1 LLQSGINFTDG
12 LPMLYF
18 PRWKSV
24 LIWLVVLAG
33 FIFALPNFFS
43 AQQLSGL
50 PDGFPK
56 GQIITGLDLTGGT
69 RVVLAS
75 PKITAEDLDKSAAVM
90 ADRLS
95 ELGYDNARINVQNKN
110 QIRAEVPDVYDAQ
123 LIKDLLSLKG
133 DINFRQAKIV
143 TTPDPL
149 AEGLVPQDSE
159 IIYSFD
165 DPPVGYIVKKAPV
178 LTGEDIADAEVGV
191 NTAQDSVITISL
203 TEEGTKDLADFTTK
217 NTGSVLAVVIDN
229 QIVSAPRIQEAITTG
244 NLQITGDFDLETLSN
259 LGVVLRSGPLAAP
272 VQVLE
277 ERSIASALG
286 QNYTSYGL
294 ITALSA
300 LVVVALFMVLSYGL
314 LGLISV
320 IALGVNVM
328 LMIAVVSFFG
338 VAVGLATIAG
348 LVLTIGMAVD
358 SNILLF
364 EKMREDRR
372 NGYSVVQA
380 IESGF
385 SRARACVVDANL
397 TTLIAALVLLMF
409 GSGPLHEFAIIVTV
423 GVATSLFTTYTFS
436 RLLISLWVRQSKPT
450 VIPARFLKLVPTN
463 TKIGFMKLS
472 GITAIISAAA
482 CIAALVFY
490 FTMGLNYGIDFDGGS
505 SVELQS
511 REGPADLD
519 DIRLRLSELNID
531 GARVVQGKNENLA
544 ELLIGSQD
552 AGDDA
557 EQTVV
562 VKLRDEFEQD
572 YDFQRVEVVG
582 PTVSDHLSR
591 IGNAALGLALIGVFA
606 YLWLRFRW
614 QFAVG
619 AVLATTHDIIIMIG
633 VFALFRFEYNLWSLA
648 ALLTVIGYS
657 LNDTVVVYDR
667 VRDNL
672 RRYPQ
677 TRVSMLVDAA
687 INQTL
692 SRTILTS
699 LVTLLAL
706 IPLYIFGGADIGSFA
721 VMMSLGII
729 IATYSSIYIA
739 GPLLWLLGIRP
750 SDVSENAEPQTA
762 S

>member
-1 LLQSGINFTDG
+1 
-12 LPMLYF
+12 MLYF

-43 AQQLSGL
+43 AQQLAGL
-50 PDGFPK
+50 PNGFPK

-75 PKITAEDLDKSAAVM
+75 PKVTAEDLQKTATVM
-90 ADRLS
+90 ADRLT
-95 ELGYDNARINVQNKN
+95 ELGYDNARLTVQNQN

-133 DINFRQAKIV
+133 DISFRQAKAV
-143 TTPDPL
+143 TTPDPQ
-149 AEGLVPQDSE
+149 AEGIVPADAE
-159 IIYSFD
+159 VIYSFD
-165 DPPVGYIVKKAPV
+165 DPPVGYIVKKAAI
-178 LTGEDIADAEVGV
+178 LSGKDIADAEVGV
-191 NTAQDSVITISL
+191 NSDQASVITLSL
-203 TEEGTKDLADFTTK
+203 NEAGKKQLADFTAK
-217 NTGSVLAVVIDN
+217 NVGSVLAVVIDN
-229 QIVSAPRIQEAITTG
+229 QIVSAPTIREKIETG
-244 NLQITGDFDLETLSN
+244 NLQITGDYDLETLSN
-259 LGVVLRSGPLAAP
+259 LGVVLRSGPLP
-272 VQVLE
+272 VQVQVLE
-277 ERSIASALG
+277 ERTIASALG
-286 QNYTSYGL
+286 QNYASYGL

-314 LGLISV
+314 LGAIAV

-328 LMIAVVSFFG
+328 LVIAVVSYFG
-338 VAVGLATIAG
+338 IAVGLATIAG

-385 SRARACVVDANL
+385 ARARACVIDANL
-397 TTLIAALVLLMF
+397 TTLIAALVLLIF
-409 GSGPLHEFAIIVTV
+409 GSGPLHEFAIIVTI
-423 GVATSLFTTYTFS
+423 GVVTTLFTTYTFS

-450 VIPARFLKLVPTN
+450 TIPARLLKLVPTN

-472 GITAIISAAA
+472 AITAGISGVA
-482 CIAALVFY
+482 CIAALALY
-490 FTMGLNYGIDFDGGS
+490 FTMGLNYGIDFNSGS
-505 SVELQS
+505 SVELES
-511 REGPADLD
+511 REGAADLD
-519 DIRLRLSELNID
+519 DIRARLAELNID
-531 GARVVQGKNENLA
+531 GARVVQGKNDKLA
-544 ELLIGSQD
+544 ELLISSQD

-582 PTVSDHLSR
+582 PTVSDHLSKV
-591 IGNAALGLALIGVFA
+591 GNAALGLSLIGVFA

-619 AVLATTHDIIIMIG
+619 AVLATVHDIVIMIG
-633 VFALFRFEYNLWSLA
+633 IFALFRFEYNVWSLA
-648 ALLTVIGYS
+648 ALLTIIGYS

-677 TRVSMLVDAA
+677 TRVSVLMDAA

-706 IPLYIFGGADIGSFA
+706 VPLYIFGGADIGSFA
-721 VMMSLGII
+721 VMMALGII

-739 GPLLWLLGIRP
+739 GPLLWLLGIKP
-750 SDVSENAEPQTA
+750 SDVREDVAE
-762 S
+762 

>member
-1 LLQSGINFTDG
+1 
-12 LPMLYF
+12 MLYF
-18 PRWKSV
+18 PRWKSA

-33 FIFALPNFFS
+33 FIFTLPNFFS
-43 AQQLSGL
+43 AQQLAGL
-50 PDGFPK
+50 PNGFPK

-69 RVVLAS
+69 RVVLAA
-75 PKITAEDLDKSAAVM
+75 PKVTAEDLEKTADVM
-90 ADRLS
+90 ANRLT
-95 ELGYDNARINVQNKN
+95 ELGYDNARMTVQNKN
-110 QIRAEVPDVYDAQ
+110 QVRAEVPEVYDAQ

-133 DINFRQAKIV
+133 DINFRQAKVV
-143 TTPDPL
+143 TTPDPQ
-149 AEGLVPQDSE
+149 AEGLVSQDSE
-159 IIYSFD
+159 VIYSFD
-165 DPPVGYIVKKAPV
+165 DPPVGYIVKKASV
-178 LTGEDIADAEVGV
+178 LSGKDIADAEVGV
-191 NTAQDSVITISL
+191 NSDQASVITLSL
-203 TEEGTKDLADFTTK
+203 NEAGKKQLADFTAK
-217 NTGSVLAVVIDN
+217 NIGSVLAVVIDN
-229 QIVSAPRIQEAITTG
+229 QIVSAPVIREKIATG
-244 NLQITGDFDLETLSN
+244 NLQITGDYDLETLSN
-259 LGVVLRSGPLAAP
+259 LGVVLRTGPLP
-272 VQVLE
+272 VQVQVLE
-277 ERSIASALG
+277 ERTIASALG
-286 QNYTSYGL
+286 QNYASYGL

-314 LGLISV
+314 LGVIAV

-328 LMIAVVSFFG
+328 LVIAVVSYFG
-338 VAVGLATIAG
+338 IAVGLATIAG

-385 SRARACVVDANL
+385 ARARACVIDANL
-397 TTLIAALVLLMF
+397 TTLIAALVLLLF
-409 GSGPLHEFAIIVTV
+409 GSGPLHEFAIIVTI
-423 GVATSLFTTYTFS
+423 GVVTTLFTTYTFS

-450 VIPARFLKLVPTN
+450 TIPARFLKLVPTN

-472 GITAIISAAA
+472 AITAGISAVA
-482 CIAALVFY
+482 CIAALALY
-490 FTMGLNYGIDFDGGS
+490 FTMGLNYGIDFNSGS

-511 REGPADLD
+511 REGPVDLD
-519 DIRLRLSELNID
+519 DIRTRLAELNID
-531 GARVVQGKNENLA
+531 GARVLQGKNDSLA
-544 ELLIGSQD
+544 ELLISSQD

-582 PTVSDHLSR
+582 PTVSDHLSKV
-591 IGNAALGLALIGVFA
+591 GNAALGLALIGVFA

-619 AVLATTHDIIIMIG
+619 AVLATVHDIVIMIG
-633 VFALFRFEYNLWSLA
+633 VFALFRIEYNVWSLA
-648 ALLTVIGYS
+648 ALLTVVGYS

-677 TRVSMLVDAA
+677 TRVSVLMDAA

-721 VMMSLGII
+721 VMLALGII

-739 GPLLWLLGIRP
+739 GPLLWLLGIKP
-750 SDVSENAEPQTA
+750 SDVIDAEPVQPTA
-762 S
+762 

>member
-1 LLQSGINFTDG
+1 
-12 LPMLYF
+12 MLYF

-43 AQQLSGL
+43 AQQLAGL
-50 PDGFPK
+50 PNGFPK

-75 PKITAEDLDKSAAVM
+75 PKVTAEDLQKTATVM
-90 ADRLS
+90 ADRLT
-95 ELGYDNARINVQNKN
+95 ELGYDNARLTVQNQN

-133 DINFRQAKIV
+133 DISFRQAKAV
-143 TTPDPL
+143 TTPDPQ
-149 AEGLVPQDSE
+149 AEGIVPADAE
-159 IIYSFD
+159 VIYSFD
-165 DPPVGYIVKKAPV
+165 DPPVGYIVKKAAI
-178 LTGEDIADAEVGV
+178 LSGKDIADAEVGV
-191 NTAQDSVITISL
+191 NSDQASVITLSL
-203 TEEGTKDLADFTTK
+203 NEAGKKQLADFTAK
-217 NTGSVLAVVIDN
+217 NVGSVLAVVIDN
-229 QIVSAPRIQEAITTG
+229 QIVSAPTIREKIETG
-244 NLQITGDFDLETLSN
+244 NLQITGDYDLETLSN
-259 LGVVLRSGPLAAP
+259 LGVVLRSGPLP
-272 VQVLE
+272 VQVQVLE
-277 ERSIASALG
+277 ERTIASALG
-286 QNYTSYGL
+286 QNYASYGL

-314 LGLISV
+314 LGAIAV

-328 LMIAVVSFFG
+328 LVIAVVSYFG
-338 VAVGLATIAG
+338 IAVGLATIAG

-385 SRARACVVDANL
+385 ARARACVIDANL
-397 TTLIAALVLLMF
+397 TTLIAALVLLIF
-409 GSGPLHEFAIIVTV
+409 GSGPLHEFAIIVTI
-423 GVATSLFTTYTFS
+423 GVVTTLFTTYTFS

-450 VIPARFLKLVPTN
+450 TIPARLLKLVPTN

-472 GITAIISAAA
+472 AITAGISGVA
-482 CIAALVFY
+482 CIAALALY
-490 FTMGLNYGIDFDGGS
+490 FTMGLNYGIDFNSGS
-505 SVELQS
+505 SVELES
-511 REGPADLD
+511 REEAADLD
-519 DIRLRLSELNID
+519 DIRARLAELNID
-531 GARVVQGKNENLA
+531 GARVVQGKNDKLA
-544 ELLIGSQD
+544 ELLISSQD

-582 PTVSDHLSR
+582 PTVSDHLSKV
-591 IGNAALGLALIGVFA
+591 GNAALGLSLIGVFA

-619 AVLATTHDIIIMIG
+619 AVLATVHDIVIMIG
-633 VFALFRFEYNLWSLA
+633 IFALFRFEYNVWSLA
-648 ALLTVIGYS
+648 ALLTIIGYS

-677 TRVSMLVDAA
+677 TRVSVLMDAA

-706 IPLYIFGGADIGSFA
+706 VPLYIFGGADIGSFA
-721 VMMSLGII
+721 VMMALGII

-739 GPLLWLLGIRP
+739 GPLLWLLGIKP
-750 SDVSENAEPQTA
+750 SDVREDVAE
-762 S
+762 

>member
-1 LLQSGINFTDG
+1 
-12 LPMLYF
+12 MLYF

-43 AQQLSGL
+43 AQQLSGM
-50 PDGFPK
+50 PNGFPK
-56 GQIITGLDLTGGT
+56 GQLITGLDLTGGA

-75 PKITAEDLDKSAAVM
+75 EKASEADLESTREIMAA
-90 ADRLS
+90 RLV
-95 ELGYDNARINVQNKN
+95 ELGYDNARVTIQNN
-110 QIRAEVPDVYDAQ
+110 DHIRAEVPEVYDAQ

-133 DINFRQAKIV
+133 DISFRQAKAV

-149 AEGLVPQDSE
+149 SEGLVPTDSE
-159 IIYSFD
+159 VIYSFD
-165 DPPVGYIVKKAPV
+165 EPPVGYIVKKTPV
-178 LTGEDIADAEVGV
+178 ITGKEIDDAEVGI
-191 NTAQDSVITISL
+191 NGEQASVITLSL
-203 TEEGTKDLADFTTK
+203 TEAGTKDLADFTAK
-217 NTGSVLAVVIDN
+217 NKGSVLAVVIDN
-229 QIVSAPRIQEAITTG
+229 QIVSAPTIRDEISTG
-244 NLQITGDFDLETLSN
+244 NLQISGDFDLETLSN
-259 LGVVLRSGPLAAP
+259 LGVVLRSGPLP
-272 VQVLE
+272 VQVQVLE
-277 ERSIASALG
+277 ERTIASALG

-314 LGLISV
+314 LGLIAV
-320 IALGVNVM
+320 IALGANVM
-328 LMIAVVSFFG
+328 LVIAVASFFG
-338 VAVGLATIAG
+338 IAAGLATIAG

-372 NGYSVVQA
+372 NGFSVVQS

-385 SRARACVVDANL
+385 ASARGCVFDANL
-397 TTLIAALVLLMF
+397 TTLIAAVVLLLF
-409 GSGPLHEFAIIVTV
+409 GSGPLYEFATIVII
-423 GVATSLFTTYTFS
+423 GVITSLFTTYTFS

-450 VIPARFLKLVPTN
+450 TIPARLLKLVPTN

-472 GITAIISAAA
+472 GWTAGISAVA
-482 CIAALVFY
+482 CTAALISY
-490 FTMGLNYGIDFDGGS
+490 ATIGLNFGIDFDGGS
-505 SVELQS
+505 SVEIQS
-511 REGPADLD
+511 RDGVADLD
-519 DIRLRLSELNID
+519 DIRMRLADLNID
-531 GARVVQGKNENLA
+531 GARVVQGSDENTA
-544 ELLIGSQD
+544 ELQISAQD

-562 VKLRDEFEQD
+562 VKLRDEFEP
-572 YDFQRVEVVG
+572 DFEFLRVEVVG

-591 IGNAALGLALIGVFA
+591 VGNAALAIALFGVFI

-619 AVLATTHDIIIMIG
+619 AVLATVHDIIIIIG
-633 VFALFRFEYNLWSLA
+633 IFVVFRIEYNLWSFA
-648 ALLTVIGYS
+648 ALLTVLGYS

-677 TRVSMLVDAA
+677 TRISVLMDAA

-706 IPLYIFGGADIGSFA
+706 LPLYIFGGADIGSFA
-721 VMMSLGII
+721 VVTGMGII
-729 IATYSSIYIA
+729 IGTYSSIYIA
-739 GPLLWLLGIRP
+739 GPLLWLLGIKP
-750 SDVSENAEPQTA
+750 ADVKVD
-762 S
+762 

>member
-1 LLQSGINFTDG
+1 
-12 LPMLYF
+12 MLYF
-18 PRWKSV
+18 PRWKSA

-33 FIFALPNFFS
+33 FIFTLPNFFS
-43 AQQLSGL
+43 AQQLAGL
-50 PDGFPK
+50 PNGFPK

-69 RVVLAS
+69 RVVLAA
-75 PKITAEDLDKSAAVM
+75 PKVTAEDLEKTADVM
-90 ADRLS
+90 ANRLT
-95 ELGYDNARINVQNKN
+95 ELGYDNARMTVQNKN
-110 QIRAEVPDVYDAQ
+110 QVRAEVPEVYDAQ

-133 DINFRQAKIV
+133 DINFRQAKVV
-143 TTPDPL
+143 TTPDPQ
-149 AEGLVPQDSE
+149 AEGLVSQDSE
-159 IIYSFD
+159 VIYSFD
-165 DPPVGYIVKKAPV
+165 DPPVGYIVKKASV
-178 LTGEDIADAEVGV
+178 LSGKDIADAEVGV
-191 NTAQDSVITISL
+191 NSDQASVITLSL
-203 TEEGTKDLADFTTK
+203 NEAGKKQLADFTAK
-217 NTGSVLAVVIDN
+217 NIGSVLAVVIDN
-229 QIVSAPRIQEAITTG
+229 QIVSAPVIREKIATG
-244 NLQITGDFDLETLSN
+244 NLQITGDYDLETLSN
-259 LGVVLRSGPLAAP
+259 LGVVLRTGPLP
-272 VQVLE
+272 VQVQVLE
-277 ERSIASALG
+277 ERTIASALG
-286 QNYTSYGL
+286 QNYASYGL

-314 LGLISV
+314 LGVIAV

-328 LMIAVVSFFG
+328 LVIAVVSYFG
-338 VAVGLATIAG
+338 IAVGLATIAG

-385 SRARACVVDANL
+385 ARARACVIDANL
-397 TTLIAALVLLMF
+397 TTLIAALVLLLF
-409 GSGPLHEFAIIVTV
+409 GSGPLHEFAIIVTI
-423 GVATSLFTTYTFS
+423 GVVTTLFTTYTFS

-450 VIPARFLKLVPTN
+450 TIPARFLKLVPTN

-472 GITAIISAAA
+472 AITAGISAVA
-482 CIAALVFY
+482 CIAALALY
-490 FTMGLNYGIDFDGGS
+490 FTMGLNYGIDFNSGS

-511 REGPADLD
+511 REGPVDLD
-519 DIRLRLSELNID
+519 DIRTRLAELNID
-531 GARVVQGKNENLA
+531 GARVLQGKNDSLA
-544 ELLIGSQD
+544 ELLISSQD

-582 PTVSDHLSR
+582 PTVSDHLSKV
-591 IGNAALGLALIGVFA
+591 GNAALGLALIGVFA

-619 AVLATTHDIIIMIG
+619 AVLATVHDIVIMIG
-633 VFALFRFEYNLWSLA
+633 VFALFRIEYNVWSLA
-648 ALLTVIGYS
+648 VLLTVVGYS

-677 TRVSMLVDAA
+677 TRVSVLMDAA

-721 VMMSLGII
+721 VMLALGII

-739 GPLLWLLGIRP
+739 GPLLWLLGIKP
-750 SDVSENAEPQTA
+750 SDVIDAEPVQPTA
-762 S
+762 

>member
-1 LLQSGINFTDG
+1 
-12 LPMLYF
+12 MLYF
-18 PRWKSV
+18 PRWKSI

-50 PDGFPK
+50 PDVFPK
-56 GQIITGLDLTGGT
+56 NRIVTGLDLSGGS
-69 RVVLAS
+69 RVVLAA
-75 PKITAEDLDKSAAVM
+75 PEGTGAKELDEAATVM

-95 ELGYDNARINVQNKN
+95 ELGYDNARLSVQNGN
-110 QIRAEVPDVYDAQ
+110 QLLAEVPEVYDAQ

-133 DINFRQAKIV
+133 EITFRQAKEV
-143 TTPDPL
+143 TTADPL
-149 AEGLVPQDSE
+149 AEGLVPSDSE
-159 IIYSFD
+159 VIYSFD
-165 DPPVGYIVKKAPV
+165 DPPVGYIAKKAPV
-178 LTGEDIADAEVGV
+178 LTGADIADAEVGV
-191 NTAQDSVITISL
+191 NPDQDSVITLSL
-203 TEEGTKDLADFTTK
+203 TDSGKNKLAAFSAA
-217 NTGSVLAVVIDN
+217 NIGSVLAVVIDN
-229 QIVSAPRIQEAITTG
+229 QVVSAPRIREAISAG
-244 NLQITGDFDLETLSN
+244 SLQLTGDFDLETLSN
-259 LGVVLRSGPLAAP
+259 LSIVLRSGPLP
-272 VQVLE
+272 VTVQVLE
-277 ERSIASALG
+277 ERTIASALG

-294 ITALSA
+294 VAALSA

-320 IALGVNVM
+320 IALGVNVI
-328 LMIAVVSFFG
+328 LVLAVVSFFG

-364 EKMREDRR
+364 EKIREDRR

-380 IESGF
+380 IEAGF
-385 SRARACVVDANL
+385 SRSRGCVIDANL
-397 TTLIAALVLLMF
+397 TTLIAALVLMLF
-409 GSGPLHEFAIIVTV
+409 GSGPLFEFAIIVTI
-423 GVATSLFTTYTFS
+423 GVLTSLFTTYTFS
-436 RLLISLWVRQSKPT
+436 RLLISIWVRQSKPT
-450 VIPARFLKLVPTN
+450 TIPARLLKLVPTN
-463 TKIGFMKLS
+463 TKISFMKLS
-472 GITAIISAAA
+472 GITAALSAAA
-482 CIAALVFY
+482 CVGALALY
-490 FTMGLNYGIDFDGGS
+490 FTMGLNYGIDFDGGA
-505 SVELQS
+505 SVELEAI
-511 REGPADLD
+511 EGPADLD
-519 DIRLRLSELNID
+519 DIRMRLSELNID
-531 GARVVQGKNENLA
+531 GARVVPGKNENLA

-552 AGDDA
+552 SGDDA

-562 VKLRDEFEQD
+562 VKLRDEFAQD
-572 YDFQRVEVVG
+572 YEFQRVEVVG
-582 PTVSDHLSR
+582 PTVSDHLSF

-619 AVLATTHDIIIMIG
+619 AVLATVHDIIIMIG
-633 VFALFRFEYNLWSLA
+633 VFALFRFDYNLWSLA

-672 RRYPQ
+672 RRFPQ

-721 VMMSLGII
+721 VMMALGIVV
-729 IATYSSIYIA
+729 ATYSSIYIA
-739 GPLLWLLGIRP
+739 GPLVWLLGIKP
-750 SDVSENAEPQTA
+750 ADVAQGTKTQSL
-762 S
+762 

>member
-1 LLQSGINFTDG
+1 
-12 LPMLYF
+12 MLYF

-43 AQQLSGL
+43 AQQLSSL
-50 PDGFPK
+50 PAGFPK

-75 PKITAEDLDKSAAVM
+75 PKVTAENLDKTAAVM
-90 ADRLS
+90 TDRLT
-95 ELGYDNARINVQNKN
+95 ELGYDNARITVQNKN
-110 QIRAEVPDVYDAQ
+110 QIRAEVPEVYDAQ
-123 LIKDLLSLKG
+123 LVKDLLSLTG
-133 DINFRQAKIV
+133 EINFRQAKEI

-165 DPPVGYIVKKAPV
+165 EPPVGYIVKKAPI
-178 LTGEDIADAEVGV
+178 LTGADIADAEVGV
-191 NTAQDSVITISL
+191 NSDQDSVITISL
-203 TEEGTKDLADFTTK
+203 TEAATKKLADFTG
-217 NTGSVLAVVIDN
+217 NNAGAVLAVIIDN
-229 QIVSAPRIQEAITTG
+229 QIVSAPRIREAITSG
-244 NLQITGDFDLETLSN
+244 DLQITGDFDLETLSN
-259 LGVVLRSGPLAAP
+259 LGVVMRSGPLAAP
-272 VQVLE
+272 VEVLE

-300 LVVVALFMVLSYGL
+300 LIVVALFMVLSYGL
-314 LGLISV
+314 LGVISV

-328 LMIAVVSFFG
+328 LAVAVVSFFG

-364 EKMREDRR
+364 EKIREDRR

-385 SRARACVVDANL
+385 ARARACVIDANL

-409 GSGPLHEFAIIVTV
+409 GSGPLHEFAIIVTI
-423 GVATSLFTTYTFS
+423 GVVTTLFTTYTFS

-450 VIPARFLKLVPTN
+450 TIPARLLKLVPTN
-463 TKIGFMKLS
+463 TKISFMKLS
-472 GITAIISAAA
+472 GITGAISAVA
-482 CIAALVFY
+482 CVAALGLY

-511 REGPADLD
+511 RDGAVDLE
-519 DIRLRLSELNID
+519 DINLRLSELNIAN
-531 GARVVQGKNENLA
+531 ARVVQGKNENLA
-544 ELLIGSQD
+544 ELQIGTQD
-552 AGDDA
+552 SGDDA

-572 YDFQRVEVVG
+572 YEFRRVEVVG
-582 PTVSDHLSR
+582 PTVSEHLSR
-591 IGNAALGLALIGVFA
+591 IGNAALGLSLIGVFA
-606 YLWLRFRW
+606 YLWMRFRW

-619 AVLATTHDIIIMIG
+619 AVLATVHDIIIMIG
-633 VFALFRFEYNLWSLA
+633 VFALFRLEYNLWSLA
-648 ALLTVIGYS
+648 ALLTVLGYS

-677 TRVSMLVDAA
+677 MRVSMLVDAA

-699 LVTLLAL
+699 LVTVLAL

-721 VMMSLGII
+721 IMMALGII
-729 IATYSSIYIA
+729 IATYSSVYIA

-750 SDVSENAEPQTA
+750 SDVIEPAETKTA
-762 S
+762 G

>member
-1 LLQSGINFTDG
+1 
-12 LPMLYF
+12 MLYF

-50 PDGFPK
+50 PAPFPK

-75 PKITAEDLDKSAAVM
+75 PNATAENLDKTAAVM
-90 ADRLS
+90 SDRLV
-95 ELGYDNARINVQNKN
+95 ELGYDNARITVQNKN

-123 LIKDLLSLKG
+123 LIKDLLSLTG
-133 DINFRQAKIV
+133 EINFRQAKEI
-143 TTPDPL
+143 TTQDAI

-165 DPPVGYIVKKAPV
+165 EPPVGYIVKKTPV
-178 LTGEDIADAEVGV
+178 LTGADIADAEVGV
-191 NTAQDSVITISL
+191 NTNQDSVITLSL
-203 TEEGTKDLADFTTK
+203 TEAGNKKLADFSAK
-217 NTGSVLAVVIDN
+217 NIGSVLAVVIDN
-229 QIVSAPRIQEAITTG
+229 QIVSAPRIRGAITTG
-244 NLQITGDFDLETLSN
+244 NLQISGDFDLETLSN

-272 VQVLE
+272 VEVLE

-286 QNYTSYGL
+286 QNYASYGL

-300 LVVVALFMVLSYGL
+300 LFVVALFMVLSYGL

-328 LMIAVVSFFG
+328 LVLAVVSFFG
-338 VAVGLATIAG
+338 IAVGLATVAG

-364 EKMREDRR
+364 EKIREDRR

-380 IESGF
+380 IETGF
-385 SRARACVVDANL
+385 SRARGCIIDANL
-397 TTLIAALVLLMF
+397 TTLIAALVLMLF
-409 GSGPLHEFAIIVTV
+409 GSGPLFEFAIIVTIGLV
-423 GVATSLFTTYTFS
+423 TSMFTTYTFS

-450 VIPARFLKLVPTN
+450 TIPARLLKLVPTD

-472 GITAIISAAA
+472 GITAALSAVVCVSAM
-482 CIAALVFY
+482 ALY
-490 FTMGLNYGIDFDGGS
+490 LTMGLNYGIDFDGGA
-505 SVELQS
+505 SVELQAL
-511 REGPADLD
+511 EGPANLD
-519 DIRLRLSELNID
+519 DIRMRLDELNID
-531 GARVVQGKNENLA
+531 GARVIQGKNESLA

-552 AGDDA
+552 SGDDA

-562 VKLRDEFEQD
+562 VKLRDEFTQD
-572 YDFQRVEVVG
+572 YDFLRVEVVG
-582 PTVSDHLSR
+582 PTVSDHLSF

-619 AVLATTHDIIIMIG
+619 AVLATLHDIIIMIG
-633 VFALFRFEYNLWSLA
+633 VFALFRFEYNLWSYA

-657 LNDTVVVYDR
+657 LNDTVVIYDR

-672 RRYPQ
+672 KRYPQ

-721 VMMSLGII
+721 IMMALGIVV
-729 IATYSSIYIA
+729 ATYSSIYIA

-750 SDVSENAEPQTA
+750 SDVAEPAEATSA
-762 S
+762 G

>member
-1 LLQSGINFTDG
+1 
-12 LPMLYF
+12 MLYF

-56 GQIITGLDLTGGT
+56 GQLITGLDLTGGT
-69 RVVLAS
+69 RVVMAS
-75 PKITAEDLDKSAAVM
+75 PKVTKENLEKTAAVM
-90 ADRLS
+90 GDRLA
-95 ELGYDNARINVQNKN
+95 ELGYDNARLVIQNKN
-110 QIRAEVPDVYDAQ
+110 EIRAEVPDVYDAQ
-123 LIKDLLSLKG
+123 MIKDLLSLKG
-133 DINFRQAKIV
+133 EISFLQAREV
-143 TTPDPL
+143 TSADPR
-149 AEGLVPQDSE
+149 AEGLVPQDSD

-165 DPPVGYIVKKAPV
+165 DPPVGYIVKKTPV
-178 LTGEDIADAEVGV
+178 LSGTDIADAEVGV
-191 NTAQDSVITISL
+191 NSQQDSVITLSL
-203 TEEGTKDLADFTTK
+203 TETGKKKLADFTK
-217 NTGSVLAVVIDN
+217 NNIGSAFAVVIDN
-229 QIVSAPRIQEAITTG
+229 QIVSAPTIREEIADG
-244 NLQITGDFDLETLSN
+244 SLQITGDFDLETLSN
-259 LGVVLRSGPLAAP
+259 LGVVLHSGPLP
-272 VQVLE
+272 VDVQVLE
-277 ERSIASALG
+277 ERTIASALG
-286 QNYTSYGL
+286 QNYASYGL

-300 LVVVALFMVLSYGL
+300 LIVVVLFMVLSYGL
-314 LGLISV
+314 LGLIAAF
-320 IALGVNVM
+320 ALAVNVM
-328 LMIAVVSFFG
+328 LVIAVVSVFG
-338 VAVGLATIAG
+338 IAVGMATIAG

-372 NGYSVVQA
+372 NGFSVVQA
-380 IESGF
+380 IEAGF
-385 SRARACVVDANL
+385 ARARACVLDANL
-397 TTLIAALVLLMF
+397 TTLIAALVLLLF
-409 GSGPLHEFAIIVTV
+409 GGGPLYEFAIIVTI
-423 GVATSLFTTYTFS
+423 GVITTLFTTYSFT

-450 VIPARFLKLVPTN
+450 TIPARFLKLVPTN

-472 GITAIISAAA
+472 RLTAGISVVACAAA
-482 CIAALVFY
+482 MILY

-505 SVELQS
+505 AVELQS
-511 REGPADLD
+511 RDGAADLD

-531 GARVVQGKNENLA
+531 NARVVQGKDDQTA

-582 PTVSDHLSR
+582 PTISEHLSKV
-591 IGNAALGLALIGVFA
+591 GNAALGLALIGVFA

-614 QFAVG
+614 QFALG
-619 AVLATTHDIIIMIG
+619 AVLATVHDIVIMIG
-633 VFALFRFEYNLWSLA
+633 VFALFRFEYNIWSLA
-648 ALLTVIGYS
+648 ALLTVVGYS

-721 VMMSLGII
+721 VMMALGII

-739 GPLLWLLGIRP
+739 GPLLWLLGIKP
-750 SDVSENAEPQTA
+750 SDVQDDPESQPSA
-762 S
+762 

>member
-1 LLQSGINFTDG
+1 
-12 LPMLYF
+12 MLYF

-50 PDGFPK
+50 PNGFPK
-56 GQIITGLDLTGGT
+56 GQLITGLDLTGGT

-75 PKITAEDLDKSAAVM
+75 PKTSAADLETAKTVM
-90 ADRLS
+90 AERLS
-95 ELGYDNARINVQNKN
+95 ELGYDNARLTLQNKN
-110 QIRAEVPDVYDAQ
+110 QIRAEIPDVYDAQ

-133 DINFRQAKIV
+133 DITFHQAKAV
-143 TTPDPL
+143 TTPDPKS
-149 AEGLVPQDSE
+149 EGLVPQDSDV
-159 IIYSFD
+159 IYSFD
-165 DPPVGYIVKKAPV
+165 DPPVGYIIKKAPV
-178 LTGEDIADAEVGV
+178 LSGEDIADAEVGV
-191 NTAQDSVITISL
+191 NSQQASVITVSL
-203 TEEGTKDLADFTTK
+203 TEAGTKQLADFTAK
-217 NTGSVLAVVIDN
+217 NIGSVLAIVVDN
-229 QIVSAPRIQEAITTG
+229 QIVSAPTIRDRISTG

-259 LGVVLRSGPLAAP
+259 LGVVLRSGPLPAQ

-294 ITALSA
+294 VTALSA
-300 LVVVALFMVLSYGL
+300 LVVVVLFMVLSYGL
-314 LGLISV
+314 LGLIAA
-320 IALGVNVM
+320 IALCVNVM
-328 LMIAVVSFFG
+328 LVIAVVSIFG
-338 VAVGLATIAG
+338 IPVGLATIAG

-385 SRARACVVDANL
+385 ASARACVIDANL
-397 TTLIAALVLLMF
+397 TTLIAALVLLVF
-409 GSGPLHEFAIIVTV
+409 GSGPLFEFAIIVTI
-423 GVATSLFTTYTFS
+423 GVVTSLFTTYTFS

-450 VIPARFLKLVPTN
+450 TIPARFLKLVPTN

-472 GITAIISAAA
+472 GWTAGISVIA
-482 CIAALVFY
+482 CTAALVLY
-490 FTMGLNYGIDFDGGS
+490 FSMGLNYGIDFDGGS

-511 REGPADLD
+511 LEGPADLD
-519 DIRLRLSELNID
+519 DIRTRLSELNID
-531 GARVVQGKNENLA
+531 GARVVQGKNDQVA

-572 YDFQRVEVVG
+572 YEFLRVEVVG
-582 PTVSDHLSR
+582 PTVSEHLSKM
-591 IGNAALGLALIGVFA
+591 GNAALGLALIGVFA

-619 AVLATTHDIIIMIG
+619 AVLATVHDIVIMIG
-633 VFALFRFEYNLWSLA
+633 VFALFRIEYNVWSLA

-667 VRDNL
+667 VRNNL

-677 TRVSMLVDAA
+677 TRISVLMDAA

-721 VMMSLGII
+721 VMMALGII
-729 IATYSSIYIA
+729 IATYSSVYIA
-739 GPLLWLLGIRP
+739 GPLLWLLGIKP
-750 SDVSENAEPQTA
+750 SDVSDDAVQQA
-762 S
+762 